1 MKRTGSQAQ
10 IPSQV
15 SESPTR
21 SATLVGSQL
30 NDKSKSKPK
39 PTPAEDSETEDESEY
54 EADVALAEAGVTKV
68 HSRKNTSP
76 PLSIPASGHQDDSDH
91 NGEESQG
98 SRRII
103 GFSHPLADFKRTSKR
118 ETLFRRLWKILHGGL
133 IKEILLK
140 PFASRRHSEL
150 LECMRELRLTCL
162 NVSAQPFVTL
172 SLLLIYVE
180 GG

>member
-1 MKRTGSQAQ
+1 M
-10 IPSQV
+10 
-15 SESPTR
+15 
-21 SATLVGSQL
+21 
-30 NDKSKSKPK
+30 
-39 PTPAEDSETEDESEY
+39 
-54 EADVALAEAGVTKV
+54 TKV

-103 GFSHPLADFKRTSKR
+103 GFSHPLADFKKNIKKGDIVSKAV
-118 ETLFRRLWKILHGGL
+118 EDLAWV